1 MEKKVVKNFTLTY
14 ELDILDKKIKLNGN
28 PEEDL
33 KDFLAKLRASD
44 DIIAQMLYK
53 DIVDNAITEMRV
65 MAWSGMDI
73 KGWLKEVGVEAQE

>member
-14 ELDILDKKIKLNGN
+14 ELDILNKKIKLNGN

-33 KDFLAKLRASD
+33 KDFLAKLKTSD

-53 DIVDNAITEMRV
+53 DIVDSAITEMRV

-73 KGWLKEVGVEAQE
+73 KEWLKEVGVEGQE